1 MVMDYDRGTVEI
13 KWGTGHMMLILG
25 NSFPANDRWIKK
37 LWKTVSMDYEH
48 RKEISDSI
56 LEWLNGEKDFYS
68 DKDFL
73 QKIANA
79 AVSANTSAVE
89 MQPEIDRL
97 IHDSERLKRFIFDI
111 KIMLGTEKRK
121 DERKKLSCLKKK
133 EAENLKVMQKK
144 LKDLKEKQQSYIQTY
159 NMKNCLFNDTKRK
172 TEKIE
177 RNIKLIEQLSEGW
190 N

>member
-97 IHDSERLKRFIFDI
+97 
-111 KIMLGTEKRK
+111 
-121 DERKKLSCLKKK
+121 SCLKKK
-133 EAENLKVMQKK
+133 EAESLKVMQKK